1 MHEPIK
7 PETPGVSIIIP
18 NYNYGRFIGEAID
31 SALAQTHP
39 IVEVIVVDDGSTDD
53 SRAVIES
60 YGERVTAIFQA
71 NAGQTKA
78 CEAGF
83 RRSRHP
89 IVIFLDS
96 DDRLVP
102 EAAAI
107 VSSDW
112 QKGCSKR
119 QFRLQTLD
127 RHGNLRDHCWPKY
140 SRYLA
145 PDAIRQELLR
155 TGYYQCPPTT
165 GNAFAREFL
174 QQLLPFGPHP
184 HIDAFLNTLAP
195 LYGNV
200 VTDDVVIGH
209 YRIHGSNNY
218 SIDRIEAAS
227 FAKHRAWDRLR
238 IGIMAEHCRQLEIP
252 FKGEEV
258 LRNLLPYQELEVI
271 VAKIEAERLGD
282 HLHVLR
288 SWFAALRAGVFYPQ
302 SLWHGL
308 LRGLW
313 ISAIALSPRRLA
325 FGCIAIR
332 YMPTSR
338 PPLLE
343 TIVNAFRRQRPALGN
358 P

>member
-39 IVEVIVVDDGSTDD
+39 LVEVIVVDDGSTDN

-60 YGERVTAIFQA
+60 YGQRVTAIFQA

-83 RRSRHP
+83 DRSHHP
-89 IVIFLDS
+89 IVIFLDA

-107 VSSDW
+107 AATDW
-112 QKGCSKR
+112 PEGCSKR

-127 RHGNLRDHCWPKY
+127 RGGMLRDHYWPKY
-140 SRYLA
+140 SRHLT
-145 PDAIRQELLR
+145 PGEVRQELLR

-165 GNAFAREFL
+165 GNAFARDFL
-174 QQLLPFGPHP
+174 RQMRPFGPHP
-184 HIDAFLNTLAP
+184 HIDALLNTLAP
-195 LYGNV
+195 LYGDV
-200 VTDDVVIGH
+200 VTDDEVVGH
-209 YRIHGSNNY
+209 YRLHGSNHY
-218 SIDRIEAAS
+218 STDRVDASS
-227 FAKHRAWDRLR
+227 FAKYRTYDRLR
-238 IGIMAEHCRQLEIP
+238 IEIMTEHCRKLDIP
-252 FKGEEV
+252 FAGQDV
-258 LRNLLPYQELEVI
+258 LRALLPFQELEVV
-271 VAKIEAERLGD
+271 VAKLEANRLGD
-282 HLHVLR
+282 QVTVLR
-288 SWFAALRAGVFYPQ
+288 CWLAALRAGIFYPQ

-313 ISAIALSPRRLA
+313 ISVVALAPKRLA
-325 FGCIAIR
+325 VGVVAMR
-332 YMPTSR
+332 YVPTSR
-338 PPLLE
+338 PSLLE
-343 TIVNAFRRQRPALGN
+343 GFINVFRRQRPALGN